1 MLFIFNK
8 LYRTHVK
15 YPLSWINTLFGLLF
29 PLFFFGIIAA
39 LTGKKSK
46 IGPYWSFLIGAVLQ
60 CVGWLIV
67 AWVRETYPKSVD
79 NEQ

>member
-1 MLFIFNK
+1 MDKHII
-8 LYRTHVK
+8 
-15 YPLSWINTLFGLLF
+15 WIVVSSV
-29 PLFFFGIIAA
+29 FFVIIAA

-46 IGPYWSFLIGAVLQ
+46 IGPYWSFLIGAVLH

-67 AWVRETYPKSVD
+67 VWVRETYPKSVD